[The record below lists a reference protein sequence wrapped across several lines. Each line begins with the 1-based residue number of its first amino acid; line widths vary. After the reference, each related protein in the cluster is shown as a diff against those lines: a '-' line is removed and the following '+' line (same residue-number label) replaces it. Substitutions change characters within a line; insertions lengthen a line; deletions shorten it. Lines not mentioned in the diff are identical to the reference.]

1 MKKKLIYAL
10 MICCLITS
18 SCLIVN
24 AQDGYIKTDTIPE
37 EMLPYSEIEFVNN
50 DEYVIKKG
58 GNVKKYS
65 KIYSEPITIKTLKN
79 IDISSVYYG
88 SLPKPVKGLKVYY
101 ASDGFILNLEYPN
114 GMQNPMLEPLKDESY
129 TIKPFGGPS
138 QNDKLLYTWGA
149 HKNQVYQIGNTKGRL
164 GVGRATTFY
173 DKKGQRDNILKKGDV
188 ATSLKYDNCPYNTKL
203 QVRTTKK
210 NGQIYQ
216 RPMYKRDVGGM
227 PDAVLDIWKTG
238 VEYWGYSW
246 SKNFSM
252 PKTVQYTHSGV
263 AEK

>member
-24 AQDGYIKTDTIPE
+24 AQDSYIKTDTIPE

-114 GMQNPMLEPLKDESY
+114 GIQNPMLEPLKDESY

-173 DKKGQRDNILKKGDV
+173 DKKGQRDNILKKV
-188 ATSLKYDNCPYNTKL
+188 
-203 QVRTTKK
+203 
-210 NGQIYQ
+210 
-216 RPMYKRDVGGM
+216 M
-227 PDAVLDIWKTG
+227 
-238 VEYWGYSW
+238 
-246 SKNFSM
+246 
-252 PKTVQYTHSGV
+252 
-263 AEK
+263 